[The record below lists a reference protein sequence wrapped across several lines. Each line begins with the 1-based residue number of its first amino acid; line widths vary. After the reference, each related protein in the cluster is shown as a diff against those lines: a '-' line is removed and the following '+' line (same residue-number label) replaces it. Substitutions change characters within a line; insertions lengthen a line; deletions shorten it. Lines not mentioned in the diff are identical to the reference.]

1 VSHPPDQPPRGNG
14 QLRGDHGGSSPRG
27 QHRPGPAAYP
37 DAPPEAPSFEEEIET
52 AIRYEQRLV
61 LKALLAI
68 ALVAVALLIRF
79 YG

>member
-1 VSHPPDQPPRGNG
+1 MSQPPDP
-14 QLRGDHGGSSPRG
+14 SSRG
-27 QHRPGPAAYP
+27 QDRPGRAAYP
-37 DAPPEAPSFEEEIET
+37 GAPPGAPSFEDEIET
-52 AIRYEQRLV
+52 ATRYEKRLV

>member
-1 VSHPPDQPPRGNG
+1 MSQPPDP
-14 QLRGDHGGSSPRG
+14 SSRG
-27 QHRPGPAAYP
+27 QHRPGRAAYP
-37 DAPPEAPSFEEEIET
+37 GAPPEAPSFEDEIET
-52 AIRYEQRLV
+52 ATRYEKRLV